1 MLSSHRT
8 PRYVLARLREI
19 VFQKCNPGAPWLGPQ
34 AVRTLEQLL
43 SPEQSGLECGA
54 GRSTLWVARRVYFL
68 ESWEENGDWFRR
80 VATRLSEKGISNVAL
95 KKVSSLPEEY
105 LRKVAQIPPESLHF
119 ALVDSESAREV
130 LAPALLSKIRP
141 GGFLMLD
148 NVNWFLPSDS
158 RAPHSRSRSQGPL
171 NRHWEAFLD
180 AVAGWE
186 VLWMSSG
193 VTDTAFYIKP
203 GASRMDVL

>member
-19 VFQKCNPGAPWLGPQ
+19 FFQQRNPGAPWLGPQ

-43 SPEQSGLECGA
+43 GPEQSGLECGA
-54 GRSTLWVARRVYFL
+54 GRSTLWVARRVHFL
-68 ESWEENGDWFRR
+68 ESWEEDGDWFRR
-80 VATRLSEKGISNVAL
+80 VAARLSEKGISNVAL

-148 NVNWFLPSDS
+148 NANWFLPSDS
-158 RAPHSRSRSQGPL
+158 CAPHSRSRAQGPL
-171 NRHWEAFLD
+171 NAHWEAFLD
-180 AVAGWE
+180 AVAGWN
-186 VLWMSSG
+186 VIWSGSG

-203 GASRMDVL
+203 GASHP